1 MVRLAHTAV
10 GNQKYIIEQ
19 METYIRQ
26 GGGGYKDWFI
36 GLADNPIAP
45 ITETSRLRKVQNHR
59 FTYIETMSVEVA
71 KAVADYFINA
81 CGVDGNTSEAR
92 KDNACL
98 ALYLYKKAE
107 HLVACETGTSSRLIC
122 WIRNKL
128 FRVFASDNNKVIRR
142 LYAP

>member
-1 MVRLAHTAV
+1 M
-10 GNQKYIIEQ
+10 GDQKYIIEQ

-26 GGGGYKDWFI
+26 GGGEYGNWFI

-59 FTYIETMSVEVA
+59 FTYVETMSVEVA

-81 CGVDGNTSEAR
+81 CGMDGNIGKTE
-92 KDNACL
+92 KDGACR

-122 WIRNKL
+122 WVRNKL
-128 FRVFASDNNKVIRR
+128 FRVCAPGNNKVIRR